1 MDTNVEGLS
10 RPGWLQA
17 VLIGRHPKRTLVRIV
32 VLVVLC
38 LIVRAFIL
46 LPVHVEGISMLPTCR
61 DGSIHLVYRL
71 AYSSHEPQRG
81 DVVAIR
87 LLAGEH
93 VMYLKRIVGLPGETV
108 SFHRGQLY
116 INGQPMDEPYVKL
129 RGRWEHEVG
138 QLGPDQY
145 FVVGDNRDNW
155 WYGHEKGRLTRD
167 FIVGKLLL

>member
-17 VLIGRHPKRTLVRIV
+17 VLIGRRPKRTLVRIM

-38 LIVRAFIL
+38 LVVRAFIL
-46 LPVHVEGISMLPTCR
+46 LPVHVEGISMLPTYR
-61 DGSIHLVYRL
+61 DGSIHLVNRL
-71 AYSSHEPQRG
+71 AYLFHAPQRG

-108 SFHRGQLY
+108 SFHKGQLY
-116 INGQPMDEPYVKL
+116 INGEPMDEPYVKL
-129 RGRWEHEVG
+129 RGNWESQVW
-138 QLGPDQY
+138 QLGPGQY

-155 WYGHEKGRLTRD
+155 FAGHEKGRQTRD
-167 FIVGKLLL
+167 FIVGRLLL